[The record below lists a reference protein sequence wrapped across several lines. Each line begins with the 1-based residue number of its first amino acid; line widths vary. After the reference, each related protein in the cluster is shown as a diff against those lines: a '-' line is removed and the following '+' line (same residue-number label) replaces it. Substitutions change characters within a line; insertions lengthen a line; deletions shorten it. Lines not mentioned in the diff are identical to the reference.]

1 MSIVPKARFQK
12 NDWRS
17 GVEFDEQ
24 LECIFNFRPGRD
36 PQTMALKLS
45 TVGRERPRTLRAL
58 GKDEPPL
65 LVAVDGEVFERS
77 ELFKHDSWAATAAY
91 ASRSGRRIVCKFN
104 REARI
109 GLVPMAWLGRFL
121 ARREKYFLQ
130 KLAGVRGIPAVYE
143 SVEVNGK
150 ARPGAVAH
158 DYIPGKPLSI
168 SDKLRPDFFE
178 KVEELLAVLHAQ
190 RIVYVD
196 LHKQENVLVGDD
208 GLPYLI
214 DFQVSVQLPKLAVCQ
229 PVFRALRDCDCYH
242 LDKHRWIH
250 RMPPASGK
258 SWPRPFWL
266 QLHRQIGVP
275 LRTLRRRLLVLLG
288 VRRGQGSA
296 ATEVAP
302 EVGLRRADAA

>member
-1 MSIVPKARFQK
+1 
-12 NDWRS
+12 
-17 GVEFDEQ
+17 
-24 LECIFNFRPGRD
+24 
-36 PQTMALKLS
+36 MAVKLS

-58 GKDEPPL
+58 GKNEPPL
-65 LVAVDGEVFERS
+65 LVMVDGEVFERA
-77 ELFKHDSWAATAAY
+77 EQFKHDSWAATAAY
-91 ASRSGRRIVCKFN
+91 TSATGRRIVCKFN
-104 REARI
+104 REVGI
-109 GLVPMAWLGRFL
+109 GWIPMAWLGRFL
-121 ARREKYFLQ
+121 ARREKYFLTQ
-130 KLAGVRGIPAVYE
+130 LAGVRGIPAVYPA
-143 SVEVNGK
+143 VEVNGK
-150 ARPGAVAH
+150 VRHTAVAH

-168 SDKLRPDFFE
+168 SDRLRPDFFE
-178 KVEELLAVLHAQ
+178 KVEELLGVLHSQ
-190 RIVYVD
+190 RIAYVD

-214 DFQVSVQLPKLAVCQ
+214 DFQVSVQLPKLAICQ

-242 LDKHRWIH
+242 LDKHRWLH

-258 SWPRPFWL
+258 SFTRPFWL

-288 VRRGQGSA
+288 VRRGDGSA